1 MKNINEDIRR
11 IKGLMNILENEDGIE
26 DYFKQ
31 KYTDQSG
38 PHDESDMAPDGMD
51 DVSDVNE
58 KELEE
63 AEISEEGDAAAGGST
78 TSSGAGTTSK
88 WADVVGSQ
96 VKRSQGNQIKT
107 QPWASG
113 ITKGPGNQSK

>member
-51 DVSDVNE
+51 DDSDVNE

-63 AEISEEGDAAAGGST
+63 TEISEEGDAAAGGST
-78 TSSGAGTTSK
+78 TSSGAGTATAWSQGHTKGAGNQTGITK

-96 VKRSQGNQIKT
+96 LKRGKGNSLK
-107 QPWASG
+107 
-113 ITKGPGNQSK
+113 

>member
-1 MKNINEDIRR
+1 
-11 IKGLMNILENEDGIE
+11 MNILENGDGIE

-51 DVSDVNE
+51 DDSDVNE

-63 AEISEEGDAAAGGST
+63 TEISEEGDAAAGGST
-78 TSSGAGTTSK
+78 TSSGAGTATS
-88 WADVVGSQ
+88 W
-96 VKRSQGNQIKT
+96 SQGH
-107 QPWASG
+107 
-113 ITKGPGNQSK
+113 TKGPGNQTGITKWVDVVGSQLKRGKGNPLK